1 MQDPLI
7 VVEKREGVIIMVHID
22 PDFKTKKAFKDAFKA
37 GREIYTY
44 SPGIFPSKRDGRD
57 TVEAPAAYHKWYASV
72 EVKNGK
78 IVKII
83 G

>member
-1 MQDPLI
+1 
-7 VVEKREGVIIMVHID
+7 MVHID

-37 GREIYTY
+37 GKEIYTY
-44 SPGIFPSKRDGRD
+44 SSGIFPSKSDGRD

>member
-1 MQDPLI
+1 MQDSSI
-7 VVEKREGVIIMVHID
+7 VVEKREGVIMVHID

-44 SPGIFPSKRDGRD
+44 SSGIYPSRKDGRD
-57 TVEAPAAYHKWYASV
+57 AVEAPAAYHKWYASV

-78 IVKII
+78 IVKIY

>member
-1 MQDPLI
+1 VQDPSV
-7 VVEKREGVIIMVHID
+7 VVEKGERIIMVHID
-22 PDFKTKKAFKDAFKA
+22 PDFKTKKAFKEAFKA

-44 SPGIFPSKRDGRD
+44 SSGIFPSKSDGRD
-57 TVEAPAAYHKWYASV
+57 TVEAPAAYHTWYASV

-78 IVKII
+78 IVKIH